1 MSKSQP
7 GTRKEEEWG
16 ARGGAFAGTFQ
27 AGGSRAICG
36 TEGMSGCPFFWWWWG
51 VDARLRIDIFGAA

>member
-7 GTRKEEEWG
+7 STRKEEEWG
-16 ARGGAFAGTFQ
+16 ARGGTFAGTFQ

-36 TEGMSGCPFFWWWWG
+36 T
-51 VDARLRIDIFGAA
+51 